1 MPYDIEAFATRVRET
16 RELRGMSRSEFAR
29 RVGVTPT
36 GAWNWESQF
45 TRPKPEMLSKIAAA
59 LNVSESFLTTGGDSG
74 ETVPPQLA
82 EREQLTDIL
91 ELARQKIAAAT
102 GMPRNR
108 VRISVEFLTR

>member
-29 RVGVTPT
+29 RV
-36 GAWNWESQF
+36 
-45 TRPKPEMLSKIAAA
+45 A
-59 LNVSESFLTTGGDSG
+59 LNVSESFLTTGADSG
-74 ETVPPQLA
+74 ETVPPQAA
-82 EREQLTDIL
+82 EREQLPDIL

-102 GMPRNR
+102 GMPTNR